1 MNVGRHPRAPFYFLK
16 VVMSKFTNWIAKKY
30 EALEN
35 RSVKAIDSVNF
46 YSALFTERQK
56 FYMLVIFM
64 AILAVVGARGAV
76 EFIAFVYVMNKIT
89 PDEDQK

>member
-1 MNVGRHPRAPFYFLK
+1 
-16 VVMSKFTNWIAKKY
+16 MSKFTSWVSKKWS
-30 EALEN
+30 ALED
-35 RSVKAIDSVNF
+35 RSLKAIDSAHF

-56 FYMLVIFM
+56 FYMVVIIM
-64 AILAVVGARGAV
+64 AIVAMIGARGAV

>member
-1 MNVGRHPRAPFYFLK
+1 VPHFLFK
-16 VVMSKFTNWIAKKY
+16 VIMSKFTSWVSKKWS
-30 EALEN
+30 ALED
-35 RSVKAIDSVNF
+35 RSLKAIDSAHF

-56 FYMLVIFM
+56 FYMVVIIM
-64 AILAVVGARGAV
+64 AIVAMIGARGAV

>member
-1 MNVGRHPRAPFYFLK
+1 MPYFLSK
-16 VVMSKFTNWIAKKY
+16 VIMSKFTSWVSKKWL
-30 EALEN
+30 ALED
-35 RSVKAIDSVNF
+35 RSLHAINSAHF

-56 FYMLVIFM
+56 FYMVVIVM
-64 AILAVVGARGAV
+64 AILAMIGARGAV

>member
-1 MNVGRHPRAPFYFLK
+1 
-16 VVMSKFTNWIAKKY
+16 MSKFTSWVTKKWS
-30 EALEN
+30 ALEE
-35 RSVKAIDSVNF
+35 RSLKAIDSAHF

-56 FYMLVIFM
+56 FYMVVIIM
-64 AILAVVGARGAV
+64 AIIAMVGARGAV